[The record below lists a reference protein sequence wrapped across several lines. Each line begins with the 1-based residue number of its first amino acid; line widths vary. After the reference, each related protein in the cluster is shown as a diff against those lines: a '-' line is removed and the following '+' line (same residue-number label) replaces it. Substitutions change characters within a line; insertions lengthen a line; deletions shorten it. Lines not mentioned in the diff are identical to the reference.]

1 MDACLHRND
10 VLNFSE
16 VSDKYRIKNLVKMN
30 HNLEIL
36 IKQKVSHLKVVDV
49 ISQIAE
55 RDKVQVYAVGGFVRD
70 VILNRER
77 NDLDVLV
84 IGSGIDFAKN
94 VADKLKIENV
104 SYYKNFGTAHFDY
117 QGMNIEF
124 VGARKESY
132 DRTTRKPIVED
143 GTFEDDIK
151 RRDFTINTLAIS
163 LNKIDFGK
171 LIDTYNGLADIES
184 KLIRT
189 PLDPFKTFDDD
200 PLRIMRAFRF
210 AAQLNFNVDES
221 IMIAA
226 KEMRER
232 LSIVSQERITDEFLK
247 ILASPKPSVGFTL
260 LFDSGVL
267 EIVFPEISIM
277 TGVDQRKDYHHK
289 DVFLHTLQV
298 VDNIC
303 RETDDVWLR
312 FAALV
317 HDIAKPPTKKFV
329 EGIGWTFHGHEELGA
344 RMMRKIFIRL
354 KLPLH
359 KLEYIQKLIRL
370 HLRPIALAKEDV
382 TDSAI
387 RRFVV
392 NAGEDLEDLIILCR
406 ADITSKNPIKVEK
419 YLANYER
426 VMQKVRDVK
435 ERDQLRAFQSPVRGE
450 EIMQICNL
458 KPSRKVGEIKTAIEE
473 AILDGKIG
481 NNYEEAYKYLMEI
494 KDQLLEN

>member
-1 MDACLHRND
+1 
-10 VLNFSE
+10 
-16 VSDKYRIKNLVKMN
+16 MN
-30 HNLEIL
+30 NKLKIL
-36 IKQKVSHLKVVDV
+36 IKEKISDLKILDV
-49 ISQIAE
+49 ISRVAE
-55 RDKVQVYAVGGFVRD
+55 KDNVGVYAVGGFVRD
-70 VILNRER
+70 LILNRER
-77 NDLDVLV
+77 NDLDILV
-84 IGSGIDFAKN
+84 IGSGTDFAKS
-94 VADKLKIENV
+94 VADELGITNV
-104 SYYKNFGTAHFDY
+104 SYFKNFGTAHFDFRE
-117 QGMNIEF
+117 MNIEF

-132 DRTTRKPIVED
+132 DRNTRKPIVED
-143 GTFEDDIK
+143 GTFEEDIS

-163 LNKIDFGK
+163 LNINEIGK
-171 LIDTYNGLADIES
+171 LIDKFDGLSDI
-184 KLIRT
+184 KNQLIKT

-210 AAQLNFNVDES
+210 ASQLNFNVDES
-221 IMIAA
+221 IIIAA

-232 LSIVSQERITDEFLK
+232 LAIVSQERITDEFLK
-247 ILASPKPSVGFTL
+247 ILVSPRPSIGLQL
-260 LFDSGVL
+260 LFDSSVL
-267 EIVFPEISIM
+267 EIIFPEISIM
-277 TGVDQRKDYHHK
+277 AGVDQRKDYHHK

-303 RETDDVWLR
+303 KQTDDVWLR

-329 EGIGWTFHGHEELGA
+329 EGIGWTFHGHEDLGA
-344 RMMRKIFIRL
+344 RMMKKIFHRM

-392 NAGEDLEDLIILCR
+392 ESGEDLEDLIILCR
-406 ADITSKNPIKVEK
+406 ADITSKNPVKVEK
-419 YLANYER
+419 YLGNYER

-458 KPSRKVGEIKTAIEE
+458 KPSRKVGDIKTAIEE

-481 NNYEEAYKYLMEI
+481 NNYEEAYKYLLEI
-494 KDQLLEN
+494 KDQFLES